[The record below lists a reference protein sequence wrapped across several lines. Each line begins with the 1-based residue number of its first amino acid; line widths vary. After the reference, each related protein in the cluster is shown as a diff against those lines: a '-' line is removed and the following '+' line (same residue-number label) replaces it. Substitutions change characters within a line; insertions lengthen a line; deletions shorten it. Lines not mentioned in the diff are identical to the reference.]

1 LIQNSASKPPDI
13 EPDYQIVQDDRQI
26 VRLLDELRRERT
38 LLTALL
44 DGGKHAFSTAIIEIR
59 KKDNALILDEFVPE
73 QGNQMMSKGG
83 KLWVLGQLH
92 GIKTA
97 FQTDIRDSGIEDGIA
112 FHRIGIPHSVRHQQ
126 RRESFRAVVSMGIRT
141 PVRIRPNDR
150 APLNGQLRDLSIGGL
165 SVILPLLEEL
175 NDLQPGTIVENCE
188 IELPG
193 QGRLS
198 VTAEVRHVRRN
209 ANQKN
214 TQIGLAFRDLQPQD
228 QRQLQRSVTHLERE
242 QLRKQPKED

>member
-1 LIQNSASKPPDI
+1 MIQQSFSKPPDI
-13 EPDYQIVQDDRQI
+13 EPDYQIIQDEHRI

-44 DGGKHAFSTAIIEIR
+44 DGGRHAFSTAIVEIR
-59 KKDNALILDEFVPE
+59 KKDDALILDELVPK
-73 QGNQMMSKGG
+73 QGNRMMAQGG
-83 KLWVLGQLH
+83 RLWILGQLH

-112 FHRIGIPHSVRHQQ
+112 FHRIGIPDAVRHQQ

-141 PVRIRPNDR
+141 PVRIKADNQ
-150 APLNGQLRDLSIGGL
+150 AALSGQLRDLSIGGL
-165 SVILPLLEEL
+165 SVILPLLKEL
-175 NDLQPGTIVENCE
+175 DDLEPGTIVEDCE

-193 QGRLS
+193 QGRLT
-198 VTAEVRHVRRN
+198 VKAEIRHMRRN
-209 ANQKN
+209 ESQKN
-214 TQIGLAFRDLQPQD
+214 VQVGLAFRDLQPQD

-242 QLRKQPKED
+242 QLRKQPKDD